1 MGKDKSWWNLSFGS
15 GVLCGSV
22 APPFPEGMQPQPS
35 ELLSER
41 AKRGKGTVKQNLKVE
56 LSTAHIVQSQ
66 AWTNPGSQQQNK
78 P

>member
-35 ELLSER
+35 ELLSGPGVE
-41 AKRGKGTVKQNLKVE
+41 KG
-56 LSTAHIVQSQ
+56 
-66 AWTNPGSQQQNK
+66 
-78 P
+78 